1 MRSLLRRSSYLLYVV
16 PALAVFL
23 LFRHYAIIEGLRMS
37 LIDFNPRGP
46 SEFVGF
52 EHYIRVLQRPRLFE
66 SFVRTGYFLV
76 LYLPVSIASSLLVAL
91 LIHARGIRG
100 TLFFKVS
107 FFVPVI
113 STFAAMAYVWES
125 ILNPDFGPI
134 GALFTALGFEK
145 FFLLGSTTWALPT
158 IVGISVWKNMG
169 FYVIV
174 FSANLEM
181 IDPAYHEAAR
191 CDGANAW
198 QQFRYITVPF
208 LHAAFTVSILIGL
221 VDAFQAFTPIFIITA
236 GGPGTS
242 TETIMYYVFNLA
254 YVLSKWEWAAAG
266 SVIVFLVLAAIAA
279 VPGKLLK
286 L

>member
-1 MRSLLRRSSYLLYVV
+1 
-16 PALAVFL
+16 
-23 LFRHYAIIEGLRMS
+23 MS

-46 SEFVGF
+46 SEFVGL
-52 EHYIRVLQRPRLFE
+52 EHYVRVLQRPRLFE
-66 SFVRTGYFLV
+66 SFLRTGYFLV
-76 LYLPVSIASSLLVAL
+76 LYLPLSIASSLLVAL

-100 TLFFKVS
+100 TLFFKVA
-107 FFVPVI
+107 FFIPVI
-113 STFAAMAYVWES
+113 STFAAMAYVWEA

-134 GALFTALGFEK
+134 GGMFTSLGFEK

-198 QQFRYITVPF
+198 QQFRHITVPF
-208 LHAAFTVSILIGL
+208 LHAAFTVAILIGL

-254 YVLSKWEWAAAG
+254 YVLSKWELAAAG

>member
-1 MRSLLRRSSYLLYVV
+1 MRLLLRRASYLLYVV

-46 SEFVGF
+46 SEFVGL
-52 EHYIRVLQRPRLFE
+52 EHYIRVLQRPRLLE
-66 SFVRTGYFLV
+66 SFLRTGYFLV
-76 LYLPVSIASSLLVAL
+76 LYLPLSIASSLLVAL

-100 TLFFKVS
+100 TLFFKVA
-107 FFVPVI
+107 FFIPVI
-113 STFAAMAYVWES
+113 STFAAMAYVWEA

-134 GALFTALGFEK
+134 GGMFTSLGFEK

-198 QQFRYITVPF
+198 QQFRHITVPF
-208 LHAAFTVSILIGL
+208 LHAAFTVAILIGL

-254 YVLSKWEWAAAG
+254 YVLSKWELAAAG

>member
-1 MRSLLRRSSYLLYVV
+1 MRLLLRRSSYLLYVV

-46 SEFVGF
+46 SEFVGL
-52 EHYIRVLQRPRLFE
+52 EHYIRVLQRPRLLE
-66 SFVRTGYFLV
+66 SFLRTGYFLV
-76 LYLPVSIASSLLVAL
+76 LYLPLSIASSLLVAL

-100 TLFFKVS
+100 TLFFKVA
-107 FFVPVI
+107 FFIPVI
-113 STFAAMAYVWES
+113 STFAAMAYVWEA

-134 GALFTALGFEK
+134 GGMFTSLGFEK

-198 QQFRYITVPF
+198 QQFRHITVPF
-208 LHAAFTVSILIGL
+208 LHAAFTVAILIGL

-236 GGPGTS
+236 GGPGTT

-254 YVLSKWEWAAAG
+254 YVLSKWELAAAG